1 MKITERGQV
10 TIPKDLRDKY
20 GITPAIDLCFIER
33 ENGLLL
39 VKAGNVNPFE
49 CFRGIAKKT
58 KGIPSTTDEYLKVI
72 REVEK

>member
-20 GITPAIDLCFIER
+20 GITPAVNLCFIEQ

-39 VKAGNVNPFE
+39 VKSGLVNPFE
-49 CFRGIAKKT
+49 KFRGISKKT
-58 KGIPSTTDEYLKVI
+58 SHIPETTDEFLKVI
-72 REVEK
+72 REIEE